1 MASINIYNHMNKF
14 EQEKSTLLELPI
26 LKHFDESKGEIALN
40 TQTLKKGEKS
50 LFWVIALGLL
60 GIGGYLTWTYIIP
73 PLFTMLGQVIALSAT
88 AIFLI
93 FLVIMFPVIMKA
105 LRFAAKNMHKA
116 LIQSN
121 PFNELEEQKKKMVKN
136 REVFKNTKA
145 KLKGLKN
152 EMEMEASK
160 SEKEAKAYQEELL
173 SLQRQSEKLKSAMD
187 EMVRINGVSAKDTD
201 EYVAL
206 QSELAKK
213 LSNSQR
219 ISNQY
224 EQSKSFIQKYGVRAN
239 VLGKMDRKLTL
250 AGTAI
255 DIKIADF
262 DATITM
268 LRKEY
273 EFAKNAK
280 AATESAKN
288 AMMFTKDWELE
299 YALEVVTSTIAQD
312 IARTSENLL
321 DIDTLTSQYSVDN
334 DELYSRLDSLAD
346 KIKTGD
352 NTIPDSTK
360 YTNPN
365 YKMTKDDKQNAGG
378 FGDIF

>member
-1 MASINIYNHMNKF
+1 MTKL
-14 EQEKSTLLELPI
+14 EQEKNTLLELPI
-26 LKHFDESKGEIALN
+26 LKHFDESKGEIALKGN
-40 TQTLKKGEKS
+40 NLKQGEKN

-88 AIFLI
+88 AFFLI

-105 LRFAAKNMHKA
+105 LRFSAKNIHKA
-116 LIQSN
+116 LINSN
-121 PFNELEEQKKKMVKN
+121 PFNELEEQKQKMIKN

-152 EMEMEASK
+152 EMEIEAAK
-160 SEKEAKAYQEELL
+160 SEKEATTYQEEVI
-173 SLQRQSEKLKSAMD
+173 SLQRQSEKLKNAMD
-187 EMVRINGVSAKDTD
+187 EMVKQHGVGAKDTD
-201 EYVAL
+201 EYVTL

-224 EQSKSFIQKYGVRAN
+224 EQSKSFIQTYGVRAN

-288 AMMFTKDWELE
+288 AMMFTKDWELD
-299 YALEVVTSTIAQD
+299 YALDVVTSTIAQD

-321 DIDTLTSQYSVDN
+321 DIDTLTSHYSVDN
-334 DELYSRLDSLAD
+334 DELYTRLDTLAD

-360 YTNPN
+360 YSSPN
-365 YKMTKDDKQNAGG
+365 YNLSKEEKLNAGG

>member
-1 MASINIYNHMNKF
+1 MDKYD
-14 EQEKSTLLELPI
+14 QEKNTLLSLPI
-26 LKHFDESKGEIALN
+26 LKHFDESKGEIALKSDM
-40 TQTLKKGEKS
+40 LKKGEKS
-50 LFWVIALGLL
+50 LFWALAMGLL
-60 GIGGYLTWTYIIP
+60 GVGGYLVWTYIIP
-73 PLFTMLGQVIALSAT
+73 PLFTMLGQAIAISAT
-88 AIFLI
+88 GV
-93 FLVIMFPVIMKA
+93 FLVFLVMMFPVIMKA
-105 LRFAAKNMHKA
+105 LRFTTKNLHKA

-121 PFNELEEQKKKMVKN
+121 PFNELEEQKQKMIKN

-152 EMEMEASK
+152 EMEIEANK
-160 SEKEAKAYQEELL
+160 SEKEAKAYEEEVL
-173 SLQRQSEKLKSAMD
+173 SLQRQAEKLKAAMD
-187 EMVRINGVSAKDTD
+187 EMVRTHGVAAKDTD

-206 QSELAKK
+206 QSELARK
-213 LSNSQR
+213 LSDSQR
-219 ISNQY
+219 ISTQY
-224 EQSKSFIQKYGVRAN
+224 EQSKGFIQKYGVRAN

-262 DATITM
+262 DATVKM
-268 LRKEY
+268 LQKEY

-280 AATESAKN
+280 EATESAKS

-312 IARTSENLL
+312 IARTSENLI
-321 DIDTLTSQYSVDN
+321 DIDALTSKYSVDN

-352 NTIPDSTK
+352 SVIPDSTK
-360 YTNPN
+360 YTSPN
-365 YKMTKDDKQNAGG
+365 YKLSKEEKLESGG

>member
-1 MASINIYNHMNKF
+1 MNKY

-40 TQTLKKGEKS
+40 TDILKKSEKS
-50 LFWVIALGLL
+50 IFWILALGLL
-60 GIGGYLTWTYIIP
+60 GAGGYLVWTYIIP

-93 FLVIMFPVIMKA
+93 FLVMMFPVIMKG
-105 LRFAAKNMHKA
+105 LRFATRNLHKA

-121 PFNELEEQKKKMVKN
+121 PFNELDEQKKKMVKN
-136 REVFKNTKA
+136 REVFKNTKT

-160 SEKEAKAYQEELL
+160 SEKEAKNYQEEVL
-173 SLQRQSEKLKSAMD
+173 SLQRQSEKLKFAMD
-187 EMVRINGVSAKDTD
+187 EMVKINGIVAKDTD

-219 ISNQY
+219 ISHQY
-224 EQSKSFIQKYGVRAN
+224 EQSKNFIQKYGVRAN

-321 DIDTLTSQYSVDN
+321 DIDTLTSQYSVDS
-334 DELYSRLDSLAD
+334 DELYSRLDILVD
-346 KIKTGD
+346 NLKTGD

-360 YTNPN
+360 YTNSN
-365 YKMTKDDKQNAGG
+365 YKMTKDDKQVSGG

>member
-1 MASINIYNHMNKF
+1 MDNRY

-40 TQTLKKGEKS
+40 TNTLKKGEKG
-50 LFWVIALGLL
+50 LFWALALALMGV
-60 GIGGYLTWTYIIP
+60 GGYLIWTYIIP

-88 AIFLI
+88 AVFLI
-93 FLVIMFPVIMKA
+93 FLVMMFPVIMKG
-105 LRFAAKNMHKA
+105 LRFATKNIHKA

-121 PFNELEEQKKKMVKN
+121 PFNELEEQKNKMMKN
-136 REVFKNTKA
+136 RDVFKNTKA

-152 EMEMEASK
+152 EMEIEASK
-160 SEKEAKAYQEELL
+160 SEKEAKDFQEDVL

-187 EMVRINGVSAKDTD
+187 EMVKIHGIGAKDTD

-213 LSNSQR
+213 LSDSQR
-219 ISNQY
+219 VSNQY

-262 DATITM
+262 DTTITM

-280 AATESAKN
+280 AATESAKS

-312 IARTSENLL
+312 IARTSENLI
-321 DIDTLTSQYSVDN
+321 DIDALTSKYSVDN

-346 KIKTGD
+346 EIKTGD

-360 YTNPN
+360 YTSPN
-365 YKMTKDDKQNAGG
+365 YKMSKEDKQNAGG

>member
-1 MASINIYNHMNKF
+1 MDAKY
-14 EQEKSTLLELPI
+14 EQEKTALSELPI

-40 TQTLKKGEKS
+40 KDTLKKGEKT
-50 LFWVIALGLL
+50 LFWALAAAVL
-60 GIGGYLTWTYIIP
+60 GVGGYLTWTYIIP
-73 PLFTMLGQVIALSAT
+73 PLFTMLGQAIAISAT
-88 AIFLI
+88 GV
-93 FLVIMFPVIMKA
+93 FLVFLVMMYPVIMKA
-105 LRFAAKNMHKA
+105 LRFATKNIHKA
-116 LIQSN
+116 LINSN
-121 PFNELEEQKKKMVKN
+121 PFNELEEQKQKMIKN
-136 REVFKNTKA
+136 REVFKATKA

-152 EMEMEASK
+152 EMEIEGNK
-160 SEKEAKAYQEELL
+160 SEKEAKTFQEDIL
-173 SLQRQSEKLKSAMD
+173 SLQRQSEKLKSAID
-187 EMVRINGVSAKDTD
+187 EMVKVGGIAAKDTD
-201 EYVAL
+201 EYVTL
-206 QSELAKK
+206 QSELARK
-213 LSNSQR
+213 LSDSQR

-224 EQSKSFIQKYGVRAN
+224 EQSKNFTQKYGVRAN

-262 DATITM
+262 DTTIVM

-280 AATESAKN
+280 QATESAKS
-288 AMMFTKDWELE
+288 AMMFTQSWELD

-321 DIDTLTSQYSVDN
+321 DIDTLTSKYSVDN

-346 KIKTGD
+346 QIKTGD

-365 YKMTKDDKQNAGG
+365 YKMTKDDKLNAGG

>member
-1 MASINIYNHMNKF
+1 MNKF

-26 LKHFDESKGEIALN
+26 LKHFDETKGEIALK
-40 TQTLKKGEKS
+40 TDALKKGEKS

-60 GIGGYLTWTYIIP
+60 GVGGYLLWTYIIP
-73 PLFTMLGQVIALSAT
+73 PLFTMLGQAIALSAT
-88 AIFLI
+88 GIFLI

-116 LIQSN
+116 LIHSN
-121 PFNELEEQKKKMVKN
+121 PFNELEEQKQKMIKN

-152 EMEMEASK
+152 EMEMEAGK
-160 SEKEAKAYQEELL
+160 SEKEAKDFQEQVL

-187 EMVRINGVSAKDTD
+187 EMVKQHGVGAKDTD

-213 LSNSQR
+213 LSDSQR
-219 ISNQY
+219 VSNQY
-224 EQSKSFIQKYGVRAN
+224 EQSKTFIQKYGVRAN

-262 DATITM
+262 DTTITM

-273 EFAKNAK
+273 EFARNAK
-280 AATESAKN
+280 AATESAKS

-312 IARTSENLL
+312 IARTSENLI
-321 DIDTLTSQYSVDN
+321 DIDSLTSQYSVDN
-334 DELYSRLDSLAD
+334 DELYTRLDSLAD

-360 YTNPN
+360 YTSPN
-365 YKMTKDDKQNAGG
+365 YKMSKEDKQNAGG

>member
-1 MASINIYNHMNKF
+1 MNKY
-14 EQEKSTLLELPI
+14 EQEKANLLELPI
-26 LKHFDESKGEIALN
+26 LKHFDEAKGEIALR
-40 TQTLKKGEKS
+40 TEQLKQNQKP
-50 LFWVIALGLL
+50 LFWFLSLALL
-60 GIGGYLTWTYIIP
+60 GGLGYLAWTYIIP
-73 PLFTMLGQVIALSAT
+73 PLFTMLGQAIALAGT

-93 FLVIMFPVIMKA
+93 FLVMMFPVILKG
-105 LRFAAKNMHKA
+105 LRFATKNLHQA
-116 LIQSN
+116 LIKNN
-121 PFNELEEQKKKMVKN
+121 PFNELEEQKQKMIKN

-145 KLKGLKN
+145 KLKALK
-152 EMEMEASK
+152 MDMEAESSK
-160 SEKEAKAYQEELL
+160 AEKEAKSFQEELL
-173 SLQRQSEKLKSAMD
+173 SLQRQAEKLKTGME
-187 EMVRINGVSAKDTD
+187 EMVRNGGAAARDTD
-201 EYVAL
+201 EYVAM

-219 ISNQY
+219 ISVQY
-224 EQSKSFIQKYGVRAN
+224 EQSKNFIQKYGSRAN

-262 DATITM
+262 DTTIVM

-288 AMMFTKDWELE
+288 AMLFTKDWELE
-299 YALEVVTSTIAQD
+299 YALDVVTSTIAQD
-312 IARTSENLL
+312 IARTSENLI

-334 DELYSRLDSLAD
+334 DELYARLDKLAD
-346 KIKTGD
+346 EIKTGD
-352 NTIPDSTK
+352 NTVPDAGK
-360 YTNPN
+360 YSNPD
-365 YKMTKDDKQNAGG
+365 YKLSKDDKANSGG

>member
-1 MASINIYNHMNKF
+1 MDSRY
-14 EQEKSTLLELPI
+14 EQERNTLLELPI

-40 TQTLKKGEKS
+40 SSTLKKGEKS
-50 LFWVIALGLL
+50 LFWALALGLL
-60 GIGGYLTWTYIIP
+60 GIGGYLLWTYIIP
-73 PLFTMLGQVIALSAT
+73 PLFTMLGQAIALSAT
-88 AIFLI
+88 GIFLI
-93 FLVIMFPVIMKA
+93 FLVMMFPVIMKG
-105 LRFAAKNMHKA
+105 LRFITKNLHKA

-121 PFNELEEQKKKMVKN
+121 PFNELEEQKEKMIKN
-136 REVFKNTKA
+136 RDIFKNTKA

-152 EMEMEASK
+152 EMEIEASK
-160 SEKEAKAYQEELL
+160 SEKEAKQFQDDVL

-187 EMVRINGVSAKDTD
+187 EMVKINGIGAKDTD

-213 LSNSQR
+213 LSDSQR

-262 DATITM
+262 DTTITM

-280 AATESAKN
+280 AATESAKS
-288 AMMFTKDWELE
+288 AMMFTKDWELD

-312 IARTSENLL
+312 IARTSENLI
-321 DIDTLTSQYSVDN
+321 DIDALTSKYSVDN

-346 KIKTGD
+346 EIKTGE

-360 YTNPN
+360 YVSPN
-365 YKMTKDDKQNAGG
+365 YKMTKEDKQNAGG

>member
-1 MASINIYNHMNKF
+1 MNRF

-26 LKHFDESKGEIALN
+26 LKHFDESKGEISLKSN
-40 TQTLKKGEKS
+40 LLKKGQKP
-50 LFWVIALGLL
+50 LFWLLALGLF
-60 GIGGYLTWTYIIP
+60 GVGGYLVWTYIIP

-88 AIFLI
+88 AVFLI
-93 FLVIMFPVIMKA
+93 FLVMMFPVIMKA
-105 LRFAAKNMHKA
+105 LRFATKNIHRA
-116 LIQSN
+116 LIKNN
-121 PFNELEEQKKKMVKN
+121 PFNELDEQKQKMIKN

-145 KLKGLKN
+145 KLRGLKN
-152 EMEMEASK
+152 EMELEATK
-160 SEKEAKAYQEELL
+160 SEKEAKAFQEEVL
-173 SLQRQSEKLKSAMD
+173 SLQRQAERLKLTMD
-187 EMVRINGVSAKDTD
+187 EMVKKDGAMAKDTD
-201 EYVAL
+201 EYVAI
-206 QSELAKK
+206 QSELARK
-213 LSNSQR
+213 LSDSQR

-262 DATITM
+262 DTTIVM

-273 EFAKNAK
+273 EFARNAK

-312 IARTSENLL
+312 IARTSENLI
-321 DIDTLTSQYSVDN
+321 DIDALTSKYSVDN
-334 DELYSRLDSLAD
+334 DELYLRLDSLAD
-346 KIKTGD
+346 KIKTGE

-360 YTNPN
+360 YGNPN
-365 YKMTKDDKQNAGG
+365 YKMTKEDKQESGG

>member
-1 MASINIYNHMNKF
+1 MSSF
-14 EQEKSTLLELPI
+14 EKEKSTLLELPI
-26 LKHFDESKGEIALN
+26 LKHFDEAKGEIALKAN
-40 TQTLKKGEKS
+40 SLKKNQKG
-50 LFWVIALGLL
+50 LFWLLSLGLF
-60 GIGGYLTWTYIIP
+60 GVGGYLVWTYIIP
-73 PLFTMLGQVIALSAT
+73 PLFTMLGTVIALSAT

-93 FLVIMFPVIMKA
+93 FLVMMFPVIMKG
-105 LRFAAKNMHKA
+105 LRFATKNLHKS
-116 LIQSN
+116 LIQHN
-121 PFNELEEQKKKMVKN
+121 PFNELEEQKQKMLKN
-136 REVFKNTKA
+136 RDVFKNTKT

-152 EMEMEASK
+152 EMEIEASK
-160 SEKEAKAYQEELL
+160 AEKEAQTFQEDVL
-173 SLQRQSEKLKSAMD
+173 SLQRQAEKLKSAMD
-187 EMVRINGVSAKDTD
+187 EMVKQQGIVAKDTD

-206 QSELAKK
+206 QSELARK
-213 LSNSQR
+213 LSDSQR
-219 ISNQY
+219 VSNQY
-224 EQSKSFIQKYGVRAN
+224 EQSKNFIQKYGVRAN

-262 DATITM
+262 DTTIIM
-268 LRKEY
+268 LKKEY

-280 AATESAKN
+280 AATESAKS
-288 AMMFTKDWELE
+288 AMMFTKDWELD
-299 YALEVVTSTIAQD
+299 YALDVVTTTIAQD
-312 IARTSENLL
+312 IATTSENLI
-321 DIDTLTSQYSVDN
+321 DIDTLTSKYSVDN

-365 YKMTKDDKQNAGG
+365 YKMTKEDKQESGG

>member
-1 MASINIYNHMNKF
+1 MNKF
-14 EQEKSTLLELPI
+14 EQEKTTLLELPI
-26 LKHFDESKGEIALN
+26 LKHFDESKGEIALK
-40 TQTLKKGEKS
+40 TDTLKKGEKS
-50 LFWVIALGLL
+50 LFWAIALGLL
-60 GIGGYLTWTYIIP
+60 GVGGYLVWTYIIP

-88 AIFLI
+88 GIFLV

-105 LRFAAKNMHKA
+105 LRFAAKNLHKA
-116 LIQSN
+116 LIHSN
-121 PFNELEEQKKKMVKN
+121 PFNELEEQKQKMIKN

-152 EMEMEASK
+152 EMEMEAGK
-160 SEKEAKAYQEELL
+160 SEKEAKDFQEQVL

-187 EMVRINGVSAKDTD
+187 EMVRQHGVGAKDTD

-213 LSNSQR
+213 LSDSQR
-219 ISNQY
+219 VSNQY
-224 EQSKSFIQKYGVRAN
+224 EQSKTFIQKYGVRAN

-262 DATITM
+262 DTTITM

-312 IARTSENLL
+312 IARTSENLI
-321 DIDTLTSQYSVDN
+321 DIDSLTSQYSVDS
-334 DELYSRLDSLAD
+334 DELYTRLDSLAD

-360 YTNPN
+360 YASPN
-365 YKMTKDDKQNAGG
+365 YKMTKEDKQNAGG

>member
-1 MASINIYNHMNKF
+1 MDSRY
-14 EQEKSTLLELPI
+14 EQERSTLLELPI

-40 TQTLKKGEKS
+40 SNILKKGEKS
-50 LFWVIALGLL
+50 IFWLLALGLL
-60 GIGGYLTWTYIIP
+60 GAGGYLIWTYIIP
-73 PLFTMLGQVIALSAT
+73 PLFTMLGQAIALSAT
-88 AIFLI
+88 AVFLI
-93 FLVIMFPVIMKA
+93 FLVMMFPVIMKG
-105 LRFAAKNMHKA
+105 LRFTTKNLHKA

-121 PFNELEEQKKKMVKN
+121 PFNELEEQKEKMIKN
-136 REVFKNTKA
+136 RDIFKNTKA

-152 EMEMEASK
+152 EMEIEASK
-160 SEKEAKAYQEELL
+160 SEKEAKQFQDDVL

-187 EMVRINGVSAKDTD
+187 EMVKINGIGAKDTD

-213 LSNSQR
+213 LSDSQR

-262 DATITM
+262 DTTITM

-280 AATESAKN
+280 AATESAKS
-288 AMMFTKDWELE
+288 AMMFTKDWELD

-312 IARTSENLL
+312 IARTSENLI
-321 DIDTLTSQYSVDN
+321 DIDALTSKYSVDN

-346 KIKTGD
+346 EIKTGE

-360 YTNPN
+360 YTSSN
-365 YKMTKDDKQNAGG
+365 YKMSKEDKQNAGG

>member
-1 MASINIYNHMNKF
+1 MDKY
-14 EQEKSTLLELPI
+14 EQEKNTLLSLPI
-26 LKHFDESKGEIALN
+26 LKHFDEAKGEIALKSGA
-40 TQTLKKGEKS
+40 LKKGEKS
-50 LFWVIALGLL
+50 LFWALALGLL

-73 PLFTMLGQVIALSAT
+73 PLFTMLGQAIAISAT
-88 AIFLI
+88 GV
-93 FLVIMFPVIMKA
+93 FLVFLVLMFPVIMKG
-105 LRFAAKNMHKA
+105 LRFATKNIHKA

-121 PFNELEEQKKKMVKN
+121 PFNELEEQKQKMVKN

-152 EMEMEASK
+152 EMEVEANK
-160 SEKEAKAYQEELL
+160 SEKEAKEYQEEVL
-173 SLQRQSEKLKSAMD
+173 SLQRQSEKLKTAMD
-187 EMVRINGVSAKDTD
+187 EMVKAHGVAAKDTD

-206 QSELAKK
+206 QSELARK
-213 LSNSQR
+213 LSDSQR
-219 ISNQY
+219 ISTQY
-224 EQSKSFIQKYGVRAN
+224 EQSKNFIQKYGVRAN

-262 DATITM
+262 DATIKM
-268 LRKEY
+268 LQKEY

-280 AATESAKN
+280 EATESAKS

-312 IARTSENLL
+312 IARTSENLI
-321 DIDTLTSQYSVDN
+321 DIDALTSKYSVDN

-352 NTIPDSTK
+352 SVIPDSTK
-360 YTNPN
+360 YTSPN
-365 YKMTKDDKQNAGG
+365 YKLSKEEKLESGG

>member
-1 MASINIYNHMNKF
+1 MNKY
-14 EQEKSTLLELPI
+14 EEEKSTLLELPI
-26 LKHFDESKGEIALN
+26 LKHFDETKGEIALKVN
-40 TQTLKKGEKS
+40 ALKKGQRP
-50 LFWVIALGLL
+50 LFLVLLLSIFGGL
-60 GIGGYLTWTYIIP
+60 GYLIWTYIIP
-73 PLFTMLGQVIALSAT
+73 PLFTMLGQAIALSAVGV
-88 AIFLI
+88 
-93 FLVIMFPVIMKA
+93 FLVFLVMMFPIILKS
-105 LRFAAKNMHKA
+105 LRFATKSIHKA

-121 PFNELEEQKKKMVKN
+121 PFSELEEQKQKMIKN
-136 REVFKNTKA
+136 REVFKNTKT

-152 EMEMEASK
+152 EMEIEASR
-160 SEKEAKAYQEELL
+160 SEKEAKEFQENVL
-173 SLQRQSEKLKSAMD
+173 SLQRQAEKLKSAMD
-187 EMVRINGVSAKDTD
+187 EMVRQHGAAAKDTD

-213 LSNSQR
+213 LSDSQR
-219 ISNQY
+219 VSNQY
-224 EQSKSFIQKYGVRAN
+224 EQSKNFISKYGVRAN

-299 YALEVVTSTIAQD
+299 YALDVVTSTIAQD
-312 IARTSENLL
+312 IARTSENLI
-321 DIDTLTSQYSVDN
+321 DIDSLTTQYSVDN
-334 DELYSRLDSLAD
+334 DELYSRLDLLAD
-346 KIKTGD
+346 KIKTGE

-360 YTNPN
+360 YANPN
-365 YKMTKDDKQNAGG
+365 YKMTTDDKASSGG
-378 FGDIF
+378 FGEIF

>member
-1 MASINIYNHMNKF
+1 MDSKY
-14 EQEKSTLLELPI
+14 EQERSTLLELPI
-26 LKHFDESKGEIALN
+26 LKHFDESKGEIALKTN
-40 TQTLKKGEKS
+40 VLKKGEKS
-50 LFWVIALGLL
+50 LFWALAMGLL

-73 PLFTMLGQVIALSAT
+73 PLFTMLGQAIALSAT
-88 AIFLI
+88 GI
-93 FLVIMFPVIMKA
+93 FLVFLVMMFPVIMKG
-105 LRFAAKNMHKA
+105 LRFATKNIHKA

-121 PFNELEEQKKKMVKN
+121 PFNELEEQKLKMVKN

-152 EMEMEASK
+152 EMEIEAGK
-160 SEKEAKAYQEELL
+160 AEKEAKDYQEEVL
-173 SLQRQSEKLKSAMD
+173 SLKRQCEKLKSAMD
-187 EMVRINGVSAKDTD
+187 EMVKINGIGAKDTD

-213 LSNSQR
+213 LSDSQR
-219 ISNQY
+219 ISTQY

-262 DATITM
+262 DATVKM
-268 LRKEY
+268 LQKEY
-273 EFAKNAK
+273 EFAQNAK
-280 AATESAKN
+280 EATESAKS

-312 IARTSENLL
+312 IARTSENLI
-321 DIDTLTSQYSVDN
+321 DIDALTSKYSVDN
-334 DELYSRLDSLAD
+334 DELYARLDSLAD
-346 KIKTGD
+346 EIKTGE
-352 NTIPDSTK
+352 NTIPDSNK
-360 YTNPN
+360 YSSPN
-365 YKMTKDDKQNAGG
+365 YKLTKDDKLNNGG

>member
-1 MASINIYNHMNKF
+1 MNKF
-14 EQEKSTLLELPI
+14 EQEKSTLLDLPI
-26 LKHFDESKGEIALN
+26 LKHFDESKGEIALK
-40 TQTLKKGEKS
+40 TDVLKKGEKS
-50 LFWVIALGLL
+50 LFWILALGLL

-73 PLFTMLGQVIALSAT
+73 PLFTMLGQAIALSAT
-88 AIFLI
+88 GI
-93 FLVIMFPVIMKA
+93 FLVFLVMMFPVIMKG
-105 LRFAAKNMHKA
+105 LRFATKNMHKA
-116 LIQSN
+116 LIHSN
-121 PFNELEEQKKKMVKN
+121 PFNELDEQKQKMIKN

-152 EMEMEASK
+152 EMEIEASK
-160 SEKEAKAYQEELL
+160 SEKEAKAFQEDVL
-173 SLQRQSEKLKSAMD
+173 SLQRQAERLKSAMD
-187 EMVRINGVSAKDTD
+187 EMVKINGVAAKDTD

-213 LSNSQR
+213 LSDSQR
-219 ISNQY
+219 VSNQY

-262 DATITM
+262 DTTITM

-312 IARTSENLL
+312 IARTSENLI
-321 DIDTLTSQYSVDN
+321 DIDSLTSQYSVDS
-334 DELYSRLDSLAD
+334 DELYTRLDSLAD

-360 YTNPN
+360 YSSPN
-365 YKMTKDDKQNAGG
+365 YKMSKEDKQSSGG

>member
-1 MASINIYNHMNKF
+1 MDKYA
-14 EQEKSTLLELPI
+14 QEKSTLLELPI

-40 TQTLKKGEKS
+40 TKTLKKGEKS
-50 LFWVIALGLL
+50 LFWVLALGLL

-93 FLVIMFPVIMKA
+93 FLVIMFPVIMKG
-105 LRFAAKNMHKA
+105 LRFAAKSMHRA

-121 PFNELEEQKKKMVKN
+121 PFAELDEQKQKMIKN
-136 REVFKNTKA
+136 REIFKNTKA

-152 EMEMEASK
+152 EMEIEANK
-160 SEKEAKAYQEELL
+160 SEKEANAFQEDLL
-173 SLQRQSEKLKSAMD
+173 SLQRQCEKLKTAMD
-187 EMVRINGVSAKDTD
+187 EMVRQHGAAAKDTD

-206 QSELAKK
+206 QSELARK
-213 LSNSQR
+213 LSDSQR

-224 EQSKSFIQKYGVRAN
+224 EQAKAFIQKYGVRAN

-280 AATESAKN
+280 AATESAKS
-288 AMMFTKDWELE
+288 AMMFTQDWELE
-299 YALEVVTSTIAQD
+299 YALEVVTSTIAMD
-312 IARTSENLL
+312 IAKTSENLI
-321 DIDTLTSQYSVDN
+321 DIDSLTSKYSVDN

-352 NTIPDSTK
+352 STIPDSTK

-365 YKMTKDDKQNAGG
+365 YKLSKEDKSNAGG

>member
-1 MASINIYNHMNKF
+1 MTSKF
-14 EQEKSTLLELPI
+14 EQEKTALSELPI
-26 LKHFDESKGEIALN
+26 LKHFDESKGEIALSKD
-40 TQTLKKGEKS
+40 TLKKGEKS
-50 LFWVIALGLL
+50 LFWALALGLL
-60 GIGGYLTWTYIIP
+60 GVGGYLVWTYIIP
-73 PLFTMLGQVIALSAT
+73 PLFTALGQVIAISAVGV
-88 AIFLI
+88 
-93 FLVIMFPVIMKA
+93 FLVFLVMMYPVIMKF
-105 LRFAAKNMHKA
+105 LRFATRNIHKA
-116 LIQSN
+116 LIKSD
-121 PFNELEEQKKKMVKN
+121 PFNELEEQKQKMIKN
-136 REVFKNTKA
+136 REIFKTTKA

-152 EMEMEASK
+152 EMEIEAGK
-160 SEKEAKAYQEELL
+160 SEKEAKNFQEEVL
-173 SLQRQSEKLKSAMD
+173 SLQRQSERLKSAMD
-187 EMVRINGVSAKDTD
+187 EMVKQHGVAAKDTD

-213 LSNSQR
+213 LSDSQR
-219 ISNQY
+219 VSTQY
-224 EQSKSFIQKYGVRAN
+224 EQSKTFIQKYGVRAN

-262 DATITM
+262 DATVTM

-280 AATESAKN
+280 AATESAKS

-312 IARTSENLL
+312 IARTSENLI
-321 DIDTLTSQYSVDN
+321 DIDSLTSQYSVDS
-334 DELYSRLDSLAD
+334 DELYTRLDNLAD

-360 YTNPN
+360 YTSPN
-365 YKMTKDDKQNAGG
+365 YKMTKEDKQSAGG

>member
-1 MASINIYNHMNKF
+1 MDSRY
-14 EQEKSTLLELPI
+14 EQERSTLLELPI

-40 TQTLKKGEKS
+40 ANTLKKGEKS
-50 LFWVIALGLL
+50 IFWLLALGLL
-60 GIGGYLTWTYIIP
+60 GAGGYLIWTYIIP
-73 PLFTMLGQVIALSAT
+73 PLFTMLGQAIALSAT
-88 AIFLI
+88 AVFLI
-93 FLVIMFPVIMKA
+93 FLVMMFPVIMKG
-105 LRFAAKNMHKA
+105 LRFATKNLHKA

-121 PFNELEEQKKKMVKN
+121 PFNELEEQKEKMIKN
-136 REVFKNTKA
+136 RDIFKNTKA

-152 EMEMEASK
+152 EMEIEASK
-160 SEKEAKAYQEELL
+160 SEKEAKQFQDDVL

-187 EMVRINGVSAKDTD
+187 EMVKANGIGAKDTD

-213 LSNSQR
+213 LSDSQR

-262 DATITM
+262 DTTITM

-280 AATESAKN
+280 AATESAKS
-288 AMMFTKDWELE
+288 AMMFTKDWELD

-312 IARTSENLL
+312 IARTSENLI
-321 DIDTLTSQYSVDN
+321 DIDALTSKYSVDN

-346 KIKTGD
+346 EIKTGE

-360 YTNPN
+360 YTSSN
-365 YKMTKDDKQNAGG
+365 YKMTKEDKQNAGG

>member
-1 MASINIYNHMNKF
+1 MDKF
-14 EQEKSTLLELPI
+14 AMEKSTLLELPI
-26 LKHFDESKGEIALN
+26 LKHFDEAKGEIALKSDSLN
-40 TQTLKKGEKS
+40 GGQKGVFWFLNLS
-50 LFWVIALGLL
+50 LIGV
-60 GIGGYLTWTYIIP
+60 GGYLVWTYIIP

-93 FLVIMFPVIMKA
+93 FLAISFPVILKS
-105 LRFAAKNMHKA
+105 LRFASRNIHKA

-121 PFNELEEQKKKMVKN
+121 PFNELEEQKMKMVKN
-136 REVFKNTKA
+136 REVFKNTKT
-145 KLKGLKN
+145 KLKALKN
-152 EMEMEASK
+152 EMEIEASK
-160 SEKEAKAYQEELL
+160 SEKEAKSFQEDLL
-173 SLQRQSEKLKSAMD
+173 SLQRQAEKLKSGMEGIIKSQGLA
-187 EMVRINGVSAKDTD
+187 GKDTD
-201 EYVAL
+201 EYVGF
-206 QSELAKK
+206 QSELARK
-213 LSNSQR
+213 LSDSQR

-224 EQSKSFIQKYGVRAN
+224 EQSKNFIQKYGVRAN

-262 DATITM
+262 ETTILM

-273 EFAKNAK
+273 DFAKNAR

-288 AMMFTKDWELE
+288 AMMFTKDWELD

-321 DIDTLTSQYSVDN
+321 DIDSLTSKYSVDS

-346 KIKTGD
+346 NIKTGED
-352 NTIPDSTK
+352 MIPDSTK
-360 YTNPN
+360 YRAPN
-365 YKMTKDDKQNAGG
+365 YKLTKEEKQESGG

>member
-1 MASINIYNHMNKF
+1 MDNRY

-40 TQTLKKGEKS
+40 ANTLKKGEKG
-50 LFWVIALGLL
+50 LFWALSLALMGV
-60 GIGGYLTWTYIIP
+60 GGYLIWKYIIP

-88 AIFLI
+88 AVFLI
-93 FLVIMFPVIMKA
+93 FLVMMFPVIMKG
-105 LRFAAKNMHKA
+105 LRFATKNLHKA

-121 PFNELEEQKKKMVKN
+121 PFNELEEQKNKMMKN
-136 REVFKNTKA
+136 RDVFKNTKA

-152 EMEMEASK
+152 EMEIEASK
-160 SEKEAKAYQEELL
+160 SEKEAKEFQEDVL

-187 EMVRINGVSAKDTD
+187 EMVKVNGIGAKDTD

-213 LSNSQR
+213 LSDSQR

-262 DATITM
+262 ETTITM

-280 AATESAKN
+280 AATESAKS

-312 IARTSENLL
+312 IARTSENLI
-321 DIDTLTSQYSVDN
+321 DIDALTSKYSVDN
-334 DELYSRLDSLAD
+334 DELYTRLDSLAD
-346 KIKTGD
+346 EIKTGE

-360 YTNPN
+360 YTSPN
-365 YKMTKDDKQNAGG
+365 YKMSKEDKQNAGG